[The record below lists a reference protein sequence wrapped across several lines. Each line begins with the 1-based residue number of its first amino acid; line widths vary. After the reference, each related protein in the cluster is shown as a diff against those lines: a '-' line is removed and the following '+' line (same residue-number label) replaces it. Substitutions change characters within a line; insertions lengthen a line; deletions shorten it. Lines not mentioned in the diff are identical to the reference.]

1 MQHRGDLRDKKL
13 LYHRT
18 ALANLPAILHQGL
31 QPRRLLR
38 AFVDVADPEIL
49 AGRREQGLDAMVP
62 FHFFA
67 STPFD
72 GRVLKDRP
80 GEAFAL
86 IAVGRSLARHR
97 GWKILPIHPLSGQRP
112 ALLDYDAGIA
122 AIDWGAMNRREY
134 ADPHSKHVCM
144 AECLS
149 PGAVAAADFQSIYV
163 ATEANKRQAQTWVQ
177 AAQAAC
183 YVDVNEAMVKR

>member
-1 MQHRGDLRDKKL
+1 MQHLGDLRDRKL

-18 ALANLPAILHQGL
+18 ALANLPAILRQGL
-31 QPRRLLR
+31 LPRRSLQ
-38 AFVDVADPEIL
+38 AFVDVADAEIL

-86 IAVGRSLARHR
+86 IAVSRILARHR

-112 ALLDYDAGIA
+112 PLLEYDAGIA
-122 AIDWGAMNRREY
+122 AIDWDAMNRREF
-134 ADPHSKHVCM
+134 AEPHSKHVCM

-149 PGAVAAADFQSIYV
+149 PGVVAPADFQSIYV
-163 ATEANKRQAQTWVQ
+163 ATDRNKQQVETWMQ
-177 AAQAAC
+177 AAGVAC
-183 YVDVNEAMVKR
+183 YVNVSEAMVKR

>member
-1 MQHRGDLRDKKL
+1 MQHRGDLREKKL

-18 ALANLPAILHQGL
+18 ALANLPAILRQGL
-31 QPRRLLR
+31 LPRRSLQ

-72 GRVLKDRP
+72 GRVLTDRP

-86 IAVGRSLARHR
+86 IAVSRDLARQR

-112 ALLDYDAGIA
+112 PLLDYDAGVA

-149 PGAVAAADFQSIYV
+149 PGVVAPADFQSIYV
-163 ATEANKRQAQTWVQ
+163 ATEANKRQVQAWVQ
-177 AAQAAC
+177 AAGVAF